1 MEIGCLKCQ
10 QWQGR
15 ETLPTGSHLYA
26 AGEKEREKL
35 VEKGRYLDR
44 AAQSGLGD

>member
-1 MEIGCLKCQ
+1 MMLKMSAVTR
-10 QWQGR
+10 R
-15 ETLPTGSHLYA
+15 ETLSTGSHLYA